1 MPELPLHLYI
11 RAMRSVWTA
20 FPRTFAWLVCMVVGL
35 FAGWNAAFGVAV
47 WVYCALAIVRA
58 VIPYGTNAQ
67 ELLCMVLFLSVGP
80 TEIPIWI
87 IISVQISIAL
97 EIAWPLAAL
106 NCVGLYFVS
115 WLVDRIVMSF
125 LRPKNL
131 SSM

>member
-1 MPELPLHLYI
+1 
-11 RAMRSVWTA
+11 
-20 FPRTFAWLVCMVVGL
+20 
-35 FAGWNAAFGVAV
+35 
-47 WVYCALAIVRA
+47 
-58 VIPYGTNAQ
+58 
-67 ELLCMVLFLSVGP
+67 MVLFLSVGP